1 MAHRKLGTTLTFLI
15 KRLGQM
21 EQFAAA
27 AQQWVSIPI
36 PRGVPKFTVSHMEM
50 VTEMAFLRAFS
61 AWEAFLEESFI
72 LYLWG
77 KAPPRGRAP
86 KRYAHPPTRRVAE
99 QIVVIEGRKY
109 ADWSKFHSVIGR
121 AERFFEN
128 GKPYSDALKS
138 QQTRLESIQTIR
150 NAIAHS
156 SAYSWEQYQ
165 RLVRGELGT
174 CPPSLTIGR
183 FLAMTIPHSSRTGR
197 KISPSPPQSY
207 LEHYLDVI
215 QLVAD
220 TIVPS

>member
-1 MAHRKLGTTLTFLI
+1 MAHRKLGTTLASLI
-15 KRLGQM
+15 KHLGQM

-36 PRGVPKFTVSHMEM
+36 PKGVPKFTVPHMEM

-86 KRYAHPPTRRVAE
+86 KRYAYPPTRRVAE
-99 QIVVIEGRKY
+99 QIVVTEGRDY
-109 ADWSKFHSVIGR
+109 ADWSNFHNVIDR

-138 QQTRLESIQTIR
+138 QQSKLQDIQTIR

-156 SAYSWEQYQ
+156 SAHSWERFQ
-165 RLVRGELGT
+165 RLVRRELAT
-174 CPPSLTIGR
+174 YPPNLTIGGL
-183 FLAMTIPHSSRTGR
+183 LAMTMPHSS
-197 KISPSPPQSY
+197 PPMSY
-207 LEHYLDVI
+207 LEFYLSVI

-220 TIVPS
+220 RIVPS

>member
-1 MAHRKLGTTLTFLI
+1 MAHCKLSTTLVSLI
-15 KRLGQM
+15 KHLGQM

-36 PRGVPKFTVSHMEM
+36 PRGVPKFTVPHMEM

-77 KAPPRGRAP
+77 KDPPRGQAP
-86 KRYAHPPTRRVAE
+86 KRYAYPPTRRVTE
-99 QIVVIEGRKY
+99 QIVVIEGRDY
-109 ADWSKFHSVIGR
+109 ADWSNVHNVIGR

-138 QQTRLESIQTIR
+138 QHSKLQDIQTIR

-156 SAYSWEQYQ
+156 SAYSWERFQ
-165 RLVRGELGT
+165 RLIRRELGT
-174 CPPSLTIGR
+174 YPPNLTIGG
-183 FLAMTIPHSSRTGR
+183 FLAMTIPHSS
-197 KISPSPPQSY
+197 PPRSY
-207 LEHYLDVI
+207 LEFYLSVI

-220 TIVPS
+220 RIVPS

>member
-1 MAHRKLGTTLTFLI
+1 MAHRKLGTTLTSLI
-15 KRLGQM
+15 KHLGQM

-86 KRYAHPPTRRVAE
+86 KRYAYPPTRRVAE
-99 QIVVIEGRKY
+99 QIVVIEGRDY
-109 ADWSKFHSVIGR
+109 ADWSKSQNVIGR

-128 GKPYSDALKS
+128 GKPYFDALRS
-138 QQTRLESIQTIR
+138 QQSKLQDIQTIR

-156 SAYSWEQYQ
+156 SAYSWERFQ
-165 RLVRGELGT
+165 RLIRRELGAY
-174 CPPSLTIGR
+174 PPNLIIGG
-183 FLAMTIPHSSRTGR
+183 FLAMTIPHSS
-197 KISPSPPQSY
+197 PPLSY
-207 LEHYLDVI
+207 LEFYLGVI
-215 QLVAD
+215 QLLAD
-220 TIVPS
+220 SIVPS